1 MELDLIALGSV
12 NVDMIG
18 FVDSYPEPNI
28 KKQIRGLRNRIGGP
42 ASTAAVTASSL
53 GMNVA
58 FCGIIGED
66 KNGEEILQ
74 YLRDSKVDTSV
85 MKCREGHGSRFAFVI
100 NDPNTRTIFWSNDD
114 LKLIAEGEL
123 PYNMIKNSHYIHIDE
138 YEWDAAVPAAKFAK
152 KEGVKIF
159 IDVES
164 VNPTTIELSALA
176 DYLIVPEI
184 FGENFTSIKD
194 DYPLIAKKL
203 HGEFKIPVV
212 LTCGR
217 SGAYCYSSEGKF
229 HQPIFDLPV
238 KDTTGA
244 GDVFHGAFI
253 YAVSAGMQLR
263 EAVRFATAA
272 SAVRCNGP
280 AAKNN
285 APSQDEINRLL
296 SSNIDE

>member
-18 FVDSYPEPNI
+18 FVDSYPEPNV
-28 KKQIRGLRNRIGGP
+28 KKQIRGLRDRIGGP

-58 FCGIIGED
+58 FCGIVGED
-66 KNGEEILQ
+66 KNGEEIVQ
-74 YLRDSKVDTSV
+74 YLKDSKVDTSA
-85 MKCREGHGSRFAFVI
+85 MKRREGHGSRFAFVI

-114 LKLIAEGEL
+114 LKLITEGEL
-123 PYNMIKNSHYIHIDE
+123 PYNMIKNSRYIHIDE

-164 VNPTTIELSALA
+164 VNPTTIELSTLA
-176 DYLIVPEI
+176 DYLVVPEI
-184 FGENFTSIKD
+184 FGENFTSIKE

-203 HGEFKIPVV
+203 HDEFKIPVV

-217 SGAYCYSSEGKF
+217 AGAYCYSAEGKF

-238 KDTTGA
+238 RDTTGA

-263 EAVRFATAA
+263 KAVRFATAA

-285 APSQDEINRLL
+285 APNQEEINRLL
-296 SSNIDE
+296 LSDIDK